1 MEKSVL
7 LKFTLYK
14 GSFND
19 KGTVEEIQANCMEV
33 AYDKSPLF
41 P

>member
-7 LKFTLYK
+7 LKFTLY
-14 GSFND
+14 GGFGD
-19 KGTVEEIQANCMEV
+19 KGTVEEIQANCMKV